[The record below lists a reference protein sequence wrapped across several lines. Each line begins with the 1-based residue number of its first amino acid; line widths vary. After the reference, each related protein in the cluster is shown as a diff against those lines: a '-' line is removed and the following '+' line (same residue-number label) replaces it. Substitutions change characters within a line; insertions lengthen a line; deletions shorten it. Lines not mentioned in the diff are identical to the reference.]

1 MEMRWTVWL
10 VVSVLA
16 GPPVAFSG
24 ADSETGTVAEQILQ
38 EAEDSVKRIR
48 ILIEDARR
56 GNPESQYQL
65 GRMIQ
70 DKAREYRGPST
81 FQAHAKARTKAML
94 EVRTWFTRAAEQGH
108 GGAQAGLWGLYRRKY
123 PPEHSFMTD
132 YVLAYAWL
140 TVALNRGVSVTLQV
154 GGVKMDPKSR
164 LRTKMTAEQV
174 AEAEKLAAEIQERI
188 KSSNP
193 LNRSNYPP
201 FPGDPSQQ
209 ELAAFL

>member
-1 MEMRWTVWL
+1 METRWTAWM

-16 GPPVAFSG
+16 GPLGAFGG
-24 ADSETGTVAEQILQ
+24 AESETGPVAGQILQ

-48 ILIEDARR
+48 TLIQDARR

-70 DKAREYRGPST
+70 DWAREYRGPST
-81 FQAHAKARTKAML
+81 FQAHAKARTNALL
-94 EVRTWFTRAAEQGH
+94 EVRNWFTRAAEQGH

-140 TVALNRGVSVTLQV
+140 TVALNRGVGVNLQV
-154 GGVKMDPKSR
+154 GGVKMDPKSQ
-164 LRTKMTAEQV
+164 LRTRMTAEQV
-174 AEAEKLAAEIQERI
+174 AEAEKLAAEIEERI
-188 KSSNP
+188 RSSK
-193 LNRSNYPP
+193 
-201 FPGDPSQQ
+201 Q
-209 ELAAFL
+209 ELAASR